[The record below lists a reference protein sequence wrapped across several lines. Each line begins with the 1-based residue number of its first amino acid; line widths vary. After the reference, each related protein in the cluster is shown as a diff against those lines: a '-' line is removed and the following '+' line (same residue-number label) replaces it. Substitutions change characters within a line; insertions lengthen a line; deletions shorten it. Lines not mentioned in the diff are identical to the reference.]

1 MNKVSC
7 FDAIFPLSP
16 WCVDWVSQENLD
28 KNYVY
33 FSASSEV
40 AVGGPD
46 DAPVDEAEQP
56 ETNPTPDAGISKS
69 LGGIFTSIASLRR
82 RDDDAQS
89 RAAPGQR
96 ACLAHNTS
104 TRPMSKCTPYHAMP
118 CDAMRLMHLQ
128 CNSSKTPANAEL
140 HSYHR
145 PRDHALSPE
154 TLSFPQICPS
164 AHRIRIRIP
173 THERFLRRYPR

>member
-1 MNKVSC
+1 M
-7 FDAIFPLSP
+7 P
-16 WCVDWVSQENLD
+16 WFVCICDVKERAEQD
-28 KNYVY
+28 KPEKKYVY

-46 DAPVDEAEQP
+46 DAPVEEAEQP
-56 ETNPTPDAGISKS
+56 ETNPTRISKS

-118 CDAMRLMHLQ
+118 RDTMRLMHLQ
-128 CNSSKTPANAEL
+128 CNSKTPANAEL

-164 AHRIRIRIP
+164 THRIRIPIP
-173 THERFLRRYPR
+173 THERFPRRYPR